1 MDVPLRQSATGS
13 VLDLSAKYG
22 ARVPPQRAGVGLL
35 TASTVRSPVQK
46 RSKKADATLSPSELD
61 DEMAKAARSCPG
73 CRSCHRLPD
82 APVDPDAEEQPQPWA
97 GMQVTSGC
105 FSMEVGS
112 DVSLSTE
119 VSAMTLPARRRTG
132 GPVEP
137 DAFFGRTHQFFGA
150 PRTRHTPLQQ
160 MRVPGHAPLGGE
172 ERGRRYGSGRQ
183 CAHGHHSQGA
193 SSHGTGRET
202 ASVNLCERTAAPISS
217 VCSERG
223 RAQRAVRREGV
234 SATTWVPR

>member
-1 MDVPLRQSATGS
+1 MPRCP
-13 VLDLSAKYG
+13 
-22 ARVPPQRAGVGLL
+22 R
-35 TASTVRSPVQK
+35 
-46 RSKKADATLSPSELD
+46 PSWTTRLPRG
-61 DEMAKAARSCPG
+61 ARSCPG

-82 APVDPDAEEQPQPWA
+82 ALVDPHAEEQAQPWA

-132 GPVEP
+132 DPVEP

-150 PRTRHTPLQQ
+150 PRARHTPLQP

-183 CAHGHHSQGA
+183 CAHGHRSQGA

-202 ASVNLCERTAAPISS
+202 ASVNLCERTAGIARPHASNGRHRDQEPKLFLAAAGIGM
-217 VCSERG
+217 G
-223 RAQRAVRREGV
+223 RAQRAVRRERVG
-234 SATTWVPR
+234 ATTWVPR